1 MYILFLFF
9 FFFKETWHLGSQN
22 NLSALNFDH
31 YILTKCLKSKENIL
45 LFMKNLCPYLKVYR
59 SQHLL

>member
-1 MYILFLFF
+1 MHFKYFF
-9 FFFKETWHLGSQN
+9 FLKKLGT
-22 NLSALNFDH
+22 LDLKTIVSALKFDH

-59 SQHLL
+59 SQQLL